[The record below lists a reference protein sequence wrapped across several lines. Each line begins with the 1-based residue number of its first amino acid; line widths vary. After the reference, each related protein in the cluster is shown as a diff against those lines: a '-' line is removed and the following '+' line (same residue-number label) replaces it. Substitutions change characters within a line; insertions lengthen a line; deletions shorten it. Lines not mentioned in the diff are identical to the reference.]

1 MEILKAYGIQAAGY
15 KYAYTPKEAVAV
27 ANDLGYP
34 VVMKINTPPILHKTE
49 VGGVMVD
56 LRSDKEV
63 KKAFGELNRGWVRY
77 RKVRSS
83 RSSSSRWLPGR
94 WRR

>member
-1 MEILKAYGIQAAGY
+1 M
-15 KYAYTPKEAVAV
+15 
-27 ANDLGYP
+27 GYP

-63 KKAFGELNRGWVRY
+63 RKAFTEMQQAGRQGQERGEVHGRDAEDGERGA
-77 RKVRSS
+77 
-83 RSSSSRWLPGR
+83 